1 MAPSWQQPLQQ
12 FFGFESLRPGQQP
25 VVEAVLAGRSSAAIF
40 PTGSGKSLCYQLPAL
55 MLPHLTLVISPLLAL
70 MQDQVQFLTSRGI
83 AAATIDSTLSRDEV
97 QEVMNG
103 VRSGSIKILM
113 VSVERLKNERF
124 RQFIGQVPISLLV
137 VDEAHCI
144 SEWGHNFRPD
154 YLKLPDYCRESGI
167 PQVLLLTATATQAV
181 IQDMRQHFSI
191 AEQDVITTGFHRPNL
206 RLLVQP
212 TAESERTQKCATWLD
227 YLANKSAQKQQAF
240 AAIVY
245 VTLQNTAETVAKHLA
260 QQLPFPVRAYHA
272 GLGQP
277 VRDEIQQQF
286 MRGDVPVI
294 VATIAF
300 GMGVDKSNIRQV
312 IHYDLPKSI
321 ENYSQ
326 EIGRA
331 GRDGNPSDCVMLADQ
346 SGLTVLENFVYGDAP
361 ELASI
366 TQVLESIREQVQGN
380 QWEVLMTPLS
390 NSTNIR
396 LLPLKTLLVN
406 LEMRGVLTSQ
416 YSYFAEYRYKLA
428 ESETAL
434 LDHFNAERQ
443 QFLQAVFNTS
453 QKGRSW
459 YTLNIDALEQA
470 LQPPERKEQTGVPVR
485 VRALNA
491 LEFCHEQGWLQL
503 ESKQMTDV
511 YRVDVQALMEPDL
524 ASNLYQHFVD
534 KQQNDIQRI
543 HTMLDLYRQP
553 HCLSRTL
560 AAYFGERMQ
569 HDCGVCSVCKN
580 RFQPWPPTPE
590 YHSLD
595 TLDAVSLIAPLQHA
609 MQQQFGQS
617 ASPELLTR
625 FLCGIQVP
633 WLSKVK
639 ARKMPGFGQ
648 LENVPYAAV
657 HAWLQEKTHEISAC
671 S

>member
-1 MAPSWQQPLQQ
+1 MQPSWQQPLQQ
-12 FFGFESLRPGQQP
+12 FFGFDALRPGQQP

-83 AAATIDSTLSRDEV
+83 AAATIDSTLSRDDV
-97 QEVMNG
+97 QNVMNG
-103 VRSGSIKILM
+103 VRSGTIKILM

-124 RQFIGQVPISLLV
+124 RQFIHQVPISLLV

-154 YLKLPDYCRESGI
+154 YLKLPHYCRESGI

-181 IQDMRQHFSI
+181 INDMQAHFAIAGQDI
-191 AEQDVITTGFHRPNL
+191 VTTGFHRSNL

-212 TAESERTQKCATWLD
+212 TAEPERVKKCTAWLMH
-227 YLANKSAQKQQAF
+227 LANKSAQTQQDF
-240 AAIVY
+240 AAIIY
-245 VTLQNTAETVAKHLA
+245 VTLQNTAETVARQLS

-272 GLGQP
+272 GLSP
-277 VRDEIQQQF
+277 PIRDDIQQRF
-286 MRGDVPVI
+286 MRGEVPVI

-331 GRDGNPSDCVMLADQ
+331 GRDGKPSDCVMLADQ
-346 SGLTVLENFVYGDAP
+346 SGLTVLENFVHGDAP
-361 ELASI
+361 ELSSI
-366 TQVLESIREQVQGN
+366 RQVLDNIQQQTHNG

-416 YSYFAEYRYKLA
+416 YSYFAEYRYKLEEN
-428 ESETAL
+428 ESAL
-434 LDHFNAERQ
+434 LGHFDHERQ
-443 QFLQAVFNTS
+443 QFLQAILRTS
-453 QKGRSW
+453 QKGRTW
-459 YTLNIDALEQA
+459 YTLNIDALEQGQE
-470 LQPPERKEQTGVPVR
+470 QPGFEQNGGTPVR
-485 VRALNA
+485 ARALNA
-491 LEFCHEQGWLQL
+491 LEFCHERGWLQL

-511 YRVDVQALMEPDL
+511 YRVDTKQLAHPDL
-524 ASNLYQHFVD
+524 ANTLHQHFTH
-534 KQQNDIQRI
+534 KQQSDIQRI
-543 HTMLDLYRQP
+543 HNMLDLFRQP

-560 AAYFGERMQ
+560 AAYFGERMPN
-569 HDCGVCSVCKN
+569 DCGVCSVC
-580 RFQPWPPTPE
+580 RHQFQPWPTLPASRLLE
-590 YHSLD
+590 
-595 TLDAVSLIAPLQHA
+595 TLDAASLVTPLQHA
-609 MQQQFGQS
+609 IEQQFNQP
-617 ASPELLTR
+617 ASSELLTR
-625 FLCGIQVP
+625 FLCGIQSP
-633 WLSKVK
+633 WFTKVK
-639 ARKMPGFGQ
+639 ARKMPGFGR
-648 LENVPYAAV
+648 LEDTPYTDV
-657 HAWLQEKTHEISAC
+657 QAWLSE
-671 S
+671 